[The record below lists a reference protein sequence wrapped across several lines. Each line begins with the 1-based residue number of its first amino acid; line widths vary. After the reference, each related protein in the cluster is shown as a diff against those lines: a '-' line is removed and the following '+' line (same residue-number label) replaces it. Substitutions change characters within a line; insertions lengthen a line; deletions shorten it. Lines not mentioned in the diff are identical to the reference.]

1 MLRRTRIGLEM
12 RAVVDRDELAQLR
25 GVNAARSS
33 AVAWILTMI
42 LAGLGGVLIA
52 PLFSLEETT
61 ITFIVLGSL
70 AAVALAR
77 LHSIPVALVGGL
89 LLGVVANLVAGY
101 SSDVL
106 PDFLANLS
114 GLRTSVPY
122 VITLLL
128 LMFWVAS
135 RKRSRQA
142 GTVADDVPRPDH
154 RAGLPAWRRRLP
166 WAIATV
172 ALVTFSLGWIDVPAL
187 QADSYEQGLIVLGLT
202 MGLIFLSFVVIT
214 GIGGQVSLAQATFV
228 TAGGL
233 AAGWALNYDWGVRP
247 PVGREPR
254 AAQLPARGVDRRAR
268 RGATRARSSR
278 CRYAGSQG

>member
-1 MLRRTRIGLEM
+1 M
-12 RAVVDRDELAQLR
+12 RAVVDREQLAQLR

-52 PLFSLEETT
+52 PLFSLDETT

-77 LHSIPVALVGGL
+77 LRSIPIALLGGL
-89 LLGVVANLVAGY
+89 LLGIVANLVAGY
-101 SSDVL
+101 SNDVL

-135 RKRSRQA
+135 RKREPA
-142 GTVADDVPRPDH
+142 GGH
-154 RAGLPAWRRRLP
+154 RRR
-166 WAIATV
+166 
-172 ALVTFSLGWIDVPAL
+172 
-187 QADSYEQGLIVLGLT
+187 
-202 MGLIFLSFVVIT
+202 
-214 GIGGQVSLAQATFV
+214 
-228 TAGGL
+228 
-233 AAGWALNYDWGVRP
+233 
-247 PVGREPR
+247 
-254 AAQLPARGVDRRAR
+254 RRAR
-268 RGATRARSSR
+268 ARTTAPACRLATAPAVGDRHPLPSSR
-278 CRYAGSQG
+278 SRSAGSTSPRCRPTPTNRASSSWASRWA